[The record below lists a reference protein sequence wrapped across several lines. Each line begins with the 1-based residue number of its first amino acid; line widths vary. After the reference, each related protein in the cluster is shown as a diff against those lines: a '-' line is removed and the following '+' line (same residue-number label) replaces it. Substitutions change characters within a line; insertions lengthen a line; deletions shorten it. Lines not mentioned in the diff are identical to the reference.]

1 MAINTQVML
10 NAISSE
16 LHAKGRASRLLP
28 IQLAESLQSKLA
40 VSYNVMPDGS
50 LSNGKTSVSFTQGTC
65 GVKVVFT
72 AITASV

>member
-10 NAISSE
+10 NSIASE
-16 LHAKGRASRLLP
+16 IREKGKSSRLLP
-28 IQLAESLQSKLA
+28 VQLAEALQSKLA
-40 VSYNVMPDGS
+40 VKYTVMPDGS
-50 LSNGKTSVSFTQGTC
+50 LSNGNTVVTFTQGTC